1 MLFNKCNVW
10 KNLYYENGS
19 KSTKVYNWTKN
30 FDDALSV
37 LYNKPCASVI
47 DL

>member
-1 MLFNKCNVW
+1 MNAMCGRTCTIG
-10 KNLYYENGS
+10 NGS
-19 KSTKVYNWTKN
+19 KSTKVYKWTKN